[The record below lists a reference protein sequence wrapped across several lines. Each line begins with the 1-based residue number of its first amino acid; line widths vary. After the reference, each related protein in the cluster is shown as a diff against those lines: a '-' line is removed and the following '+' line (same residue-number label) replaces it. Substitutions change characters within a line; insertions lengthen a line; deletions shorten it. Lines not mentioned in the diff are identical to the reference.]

1 MPEDI
6 VNSYN
11 LWVDTDAANQAG
23 QQRGDEFNI
32 ALGSQTLKSES
43 GQYIKLTL
51 QNFHMYKNWQ
61 DVNKN
66 NNKFHLVIP
75 GPGPYPDGGSAPYDP
90 NNTEVLLAERSY
102 TSNCCNFQDA
112 RYAFATDLANQ
123 IAGTMAAWS
132 AASAITAEVIEP
144 KDPTS
149 LAPPGIYEGGDN
161 IIHLRLTQTVDWNN
175 PVTEINLQ
183 CWESDGE
190 SYNLFGANR
199 LAGDNIP
206 PTASSCRVVRDGG
219 PLPGT
224 DVTWDF
230 YFLYPMQLQ
239 TQPYIYMHSRLSNFS
254 IETSSLSQ
262 PYETT
267 RPTTD
272 VATSTILAKIP
283 VGKTEC
289 VYDAPY
295 ESVYFLNIYDRHVN
309 SVYLSLRDERNRP
322 IGRLFNSSSL
332 SASVDELAASYT
344 TGRSAQS
351 TLGNLQFS
359 CVFKV
364 DIVQAMLPNERLFAP
379 IPNPLNPKTSGLLL
393 DPSKPPNDN
402 DTNPA
407 LRALTLAENA
417 RLSGSVVRT
426 GGALGRR

>member
-1 MPEDI
+1 
-6 VNSYN
+6 
-11 LWVDTDAANQAG
+11 
-23 QQRGDEFNI
+23 DEFNI
-32 ALGSQTLKSES
+32 ALGSQTLKSEA

-51 QNFHMYKNWQ
+51 QNFQMFKNWQ

-75 GPGPYPDGGSAPYDP
+75 SGPQPVNYNPA
-90 NNTEVLLAERSY
+90 NTEVILDEKTY
-102 TSNCCNFQDA
+102 DTQCCDINNA
-112 RYAFATDLANQ
+112 RWAFANDLVAQ
-123 IAGTMAAWS
+123 IVRAMEAWS
-132 AASAITAEVIEP
+132 PNPPNFRYSVINP
-144 KDPTS
+144 PNPVNPPN
-149 LAPPGIYEGGDN
+149 PPGVYPGSSHIM
-161 IIHLRLTQTVDWNN
+161 HLRVEQSGSWDGVLVNA
-175 PVTEINLQ
+175 INLQ

-199 LAGDNIP
+199 LVSANVP
-206 PTASSCRVVRDGG
+206 PTERSMRIQYL
-219 PLPGT
+219 PLPG
-224 DVTWDF
+224 VNQAQWDF
-230 YFLYPMQLQ
+230 FFLYPMQLQ

-262 PYETT
+262 PYEAT

-272 VATSTILAKIP
+272 VATSTIVAKIP

-289 VYDAPY
+289 VYDANY
-295 ESVYFLNIYDRHVN
+295 ESVYFLNIYDRHIN

-322 IGRLFNSSSL
+322 IGRLFNSASL
-332 SASVDELAASYT
+332 SASVDDRAADPPNGA
-344 TGRSAQS
+344 TGGSAQS
-351 TLGNLQFS
+351 TLGNLQFN

-364 DIVQAMLPNERLFAP
+364 DIVQAMLPNERMFAP

-393 DPSKPPNDN
+393 DPSNPPNDN

-426 GGALGRR
+426 GGALGRL